1 MDALRKTYHR
11 AVQIP
16 LENVET
22 LWKDLDSF
30 ENGLNKIT
38 VCLQH
43 NFGSTCIH
51 WIVSGEEVLIRPQPG
66 VYDSTNSPS

>member
-22 LWKDLDSF
+22 LWKELDSF

-38 VCLQH
+38 VCLEH
-43 NFGSTCIH
+43 IYGALYIH
-51 WIVSGEEVLIRPQPG
+51 WSISGKKIPIR
-66 VYDSTNSPS
+66 S